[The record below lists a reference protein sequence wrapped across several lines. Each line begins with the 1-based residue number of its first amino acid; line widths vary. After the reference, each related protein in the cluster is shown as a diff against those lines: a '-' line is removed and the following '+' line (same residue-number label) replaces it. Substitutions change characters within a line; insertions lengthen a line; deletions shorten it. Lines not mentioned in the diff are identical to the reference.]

1 MSAEKKSFSCSVV
14 AVLIRRCRFL
24 PESFQ
29 PTWEWSRYL
38 SSNISPHGD
47 TIYHS
52 QSNIEGY
59 NGSCLH
65 QCTLVSSDFSR
76 QLWHWCDGSNL
87 SIFQS
92 NIVPSGSGPRSY
104 ASPSWVPAASCLS
117 WTSYQSSVIR
127 LFNHEPFNNQFP
139 TWWWHF
145 TYTTM
150 LKLVNKLTFSSL
162 IVPCLPLGAAPNP
175 SPHLATM
182 TKYVVTRLGCQ
193 IRIMALAISLLT
205 CNRVDT

>member
-139 TWWWHF
+139 TWWWHSRI
-145 TYTTM
+145 
-150 LKLVNKLTFSSL
+150 L
-162 IVPCLPLGAAPNP
+162 PCWN
-175 SPHLATM
+175 
-182 TKYVVTRLGCQ
+182 
-193 IRIMALAISLLT
+193 
-205 CNRVDT
+205 